1 MYIDCGKILTFIFNL
16 DWNNFLST
24 LAGAFVGAWSAYRF
38 NLKRTEK
45 QQKDI
50 QKAKLL
56 KLFYDI
62 NILNKVFVYHYVNT
76 DAEINNLTESE
87 IKPFIP
93 ITINN
98 TNFNIDEYGFITQFS
113 PLLYEI
119 LTYVHHDI
127 NYICEQQNIA
137 LKYLEKK
144 MTANIYYDYSKKLND
159 IKQFS
164 VKLITKLF
172 VSLIN
177 INNILVKH
185 YKCENL
191 IKDEIV
197 NAYIRANKII
207 DRTISDYE
215 NILNDKES
223 NNKYDEI
230 DLDTIKEDLEY
241 IKEIL
246 DFWVIDFG
254 LNKKQKKIIKTEIN
268 EQFHKKWGAKGNDL

>member
-1 MYIDCGKILTFIFNL
+1 
-16 DWNNFLST
+16 
-24 LAGAFVGAWSAYRF
+24 
-38 NLKRTEK
+38 
-45 QQKDI
+45 
-50 QKAKLL
+50 
-56 KLFYDI
+56 
-62 NILNKVFVYHYVNT
+62 
-76 DAEINNLTESE
+76 
-87 IKPFIP
+87 
-93 ITINN
+93 
-98 TNFNIDEYGFITQFS
+98 
-113 PLLYEI
+113 
-119 LTYVHHDI
+119 
-127 NYICEQQNIA
+127 
-137 LKYLEKK
+137 